1 MSAPLLFQV
10 CRKEALWGQEVGCAD
25 SQAKRRV
32 IQETCHHVT
41 MASGQPGTPS
51 SLEAHSRVGC
61 PQWGQGIIRPQ
72 TMNPE
77 FLEVQLHSKELSCPL
92 ETVAQN
98 GGSPGTQPF
107 LACKI

>member
-10 CRKEALWGQEVGCAD
+10 CRKEALWGQEVSCAD
-25 SQAKRRV
+25 SQAKGRV

-41 MASGQPGTPS
+41 MASGRPGTPS
-51 SLEAHSRVGC
+51 FLEAHSRAGC

-77 FLEVQLHSKELSCPL
+77 FLEVQLHSRELSCPL
-92 ETVAQN
+92 ETVLRMEAVLGLN
-98 GGSPGTQPF
+98 PF
-107 LACKI
+107 LACRI